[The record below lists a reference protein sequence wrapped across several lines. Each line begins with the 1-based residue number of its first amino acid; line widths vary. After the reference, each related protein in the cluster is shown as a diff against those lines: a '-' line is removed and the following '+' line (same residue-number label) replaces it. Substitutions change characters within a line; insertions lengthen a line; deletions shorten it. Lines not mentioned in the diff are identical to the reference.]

1 MINVKVKQ
9 VRFDIIKIVYK
20 LCTCIMLK
28 SNSQIGY
35 ILQVFIQLQNRRS
48 IPFCTNLKI
57 ILKVLEF

>member
-20 LCTCIMLK
+20 LCTCIMFQN
-28 SNSQIGY
+28 NSQIGY
-35 ILQVFIQLQNRRS
+35 ILHVFIQLQNRRS